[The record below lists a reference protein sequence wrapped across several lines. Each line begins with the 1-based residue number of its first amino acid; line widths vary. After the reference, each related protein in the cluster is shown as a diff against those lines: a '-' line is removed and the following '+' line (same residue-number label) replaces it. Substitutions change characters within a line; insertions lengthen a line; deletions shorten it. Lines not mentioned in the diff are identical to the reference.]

1 MKIAKRQARILREV
15 QLHNRVL
22 VNDLAA
28 MLAVSPD
35 TIRRDIIAL
44 DKAGKLKRVH
54 GGARALGYQPYDY
67 RGADIYL
74 REQKDIIAG
83 KALQYIESDQVI
95 LISGGTTNLEL
106 VRMLPGDLEAT
117 FFTPSLPVAMQL
129 LEHPGLKVIMLGGE
143 LSAEAQVAVG
153 VSTLNMLSEVRFD
166 LCLLG
171 TGYLHPGAGLTEVD
185 WQVAQLKKAMIRA
198 SRKVISLAVAE
209 KLNSVQRYKICQV
222 NEIDLLITDLEPD
235 KDVLQPYRQAGLNVI

>member
-83 KALQYIESDQVI
+83 KALQFIESGQVV

-106 VRMLPGDLEAT
+106 VRLLPGDLEAT

-129 LEHPGLKVIMLGGE
+129 LEHPGLKVIMMGGE
-143 LSAEAQVAVG
+143 LSAGAQVAVG
-153 VSTLNMLSEVRFD
+153 VATLNMLSEVRFD

-171 TGYLHPGAGLTEVD
+171 TGYLHPEAGLTEVD

-222 NEIDLLITDLEPD
+222 NEIDLLITDLDPET
-235 KDVLQPYRQAGLNVI
+235 DVLQPYRQVGLNVI